1 MSPVKVSTFLKL
13 HRRENWKIKM
23 NDIKKEVRSKRK
35 GLPPCLLSTLSNWHH
50 KYHILLPINGD

>member
-1 MSPVKVSTFLKL
+1 MNPVKVSTFLKL

-35 GLPPCLLSTLSNWHH
+35 ESTSMLIIHSEQ
-50 KYHILLPINGD
+50 LAP